1 MENENITIS
10 PEDIVEENQV
20 ETKPESVDIG
30 TMPIDDFIEEVIN
43 QTKTKYPEIVDD
55 KIIEDI
61 RKIIT
66 ETDSLT
72 RVAVIKRYRKAIKE
86 YHKFDDIDGALAE
99 VEKTQREVSQFLKQ
113 FSDQDKFAAVEAQRA
128 IEHDILSR
136 YGLHFATPT
145 NTGVDINDAV
155 TIGNIDMESIRKE
168 AVDAQKHAHIY
179 KVAAEASYRRKMA
192 QTPENHT
199 LTDDVIEQ
207 LMHDHDTIEASTDLN
222 KKMKLDTVNEV
233 IDAVEAPSFD
243 PIKNKTENVKG
254 LMNTYKEYCKDPAKA
269 NNLIRS
275 IGFNDAMVD
284 SFISFFSYEVTA
296 RNTNAK
302 AFDNIEF
309 DQNLPIRDVDHDAL
323 IRTAKFFLYHIARIC
338 DTLKKRNA
346 YKSIIYKMYIL
357 RIIEIQTSTKA
368 STAFEDRFI
377 TSENG
382 EVKERDEYA
391 LRSSV
396 YNAYASMLITCY
408 APVYGA

>member
-1 MENENITIS
+1 MENENMTTS
-10 PEDIVEENQV
+10 PETTVEENQV
-20 ETKPESVDIG
+20 ETTESADIG
-30 TMPIDDFIEEVIN
+30 TMPIDEFIDAIIK
-43 QTKTKYPEIVDD
+43 QTKSKYPEIVDD
-55 KIIEDI
+55 KIIEDVRQI
-61 RKIIT
+61 VS

-72 RVAVIKRYRKAIKE
+72 RVAVIKRYRKAISE
-86 YHKFDDIDGALAE
+86 YHKFDDIDEALIE
-99 VEKTQREVSQFLKQ
+99 VEKTHREVSQFLKQ
-113 FSDQDKFAAVEAQRA
+113 VNDQDKFAAVEAQRA
-128 IEHDILSR
+128 IEHDILSS

-145 NTGVDINDAV
+145 NTGVDVNDAV
-155 TIGNIDMESIRKE
+155 TIGNLDVESIRKE
-168 AVDAQKHAHIY
+168 AVDAQKRAHIY
-179 KVAAEASYRRKMA
+179 KAAAEASYRRKMA

-207 LMHDHDTIEASTDLN
+207 LMHDHDTIEASADLN
-222 KKMKLDTVNEV
+222 KKLKLASVNDV

-254 LMNTYKEYCKDPAKA
+254 LMIKYKEYCKDPVKA

-284 SFISFFSYEVTA
+284 SFISFFSYEATA
-296 RNTNAK
+296 RSTNAK
-302 AFDNIEF
+302 AFDDIEF
-309 DQNLPIRDVDHDAL
+309 DQNLPTRDINHDAL
-323 IRTAKFFLYHIARIC
+323 IRTAKFFLYHVARIC
-338 DTLKKRNA
+338 DTLKKRDA

-357 RIIEIQTSTKA
+357 RIIEIQTTTKA

-377 TSENG
+377 TTENG

-391 LRSSV
+391 LRSNV